1 MNDYIFSG
9 LKVLDVGTVV
19 AGPVAATILADF
31 GADVIKIEQPGE
43 GDLLRVLSDIPTTP
57 DADSNYFWQMDGR
70 NKKDLTLNL
79 KTPEGI
85 EILHKLIADCD
96 VYVTNQPFGV
106 RRALKLSYNDIKP
119 LNPSMIYASLSAFGE
134 EGPERDSKGFDLLAY
149 WARSGLMDL
158 VRSPGCKP
166 SQALPG
172 MGDHPTAIALY
183 ASIVTALLNKERTG
197 KGAMVHTSLLANG
210 LWSAASIAAGALANG
225 DMDAYRATNQV
236 PAATGYV
243 YATKDN
249 RWLQLTMIRS
259 EGQFLQFLDSIDQ
272 LHFIKDERFAT
283 PELWYE
289 NREQLSALIQNV
301 LINREA
307 AEWLA
312 IFEAKMVPIE
322 LVATVDEAVRN
333 EQLIINNM
341 VVAPTDPDI
350 DVPFI
355 INHPIKISNL
365 DQVGPKRAPELGEH
379 TDEILQNLGY
389 SHQQILALKDKGV
402 T

>member
-106 RRALKLSYNDIKP
+106 RRALKLSYDDIKP

-249 RWLQLTMIRS
+249 QKR
-259 EGQFLQFLDSIDQ
+259 G
-272 LHFIKDERFAT
+272 
-283 PELWYE
+283 P
-289 NREQLSALIQNV
+289 
-301 LINREA
+301 
-307 AEWLA
+307 
-312 IFEAKMVPIE
+312 VP
-322 LVATVDEAVRN
+322 TVSR
-333 EQLIINNM
+333 
-341 VVAPTDPDI
+341 
-350 DVPFI
+350 
-355 INHPIKISNL
+355 
-365 DQVGPKRAPELGEH
+365 
-379 TDEILQNLGY
+379 
-389 SHQQILALKDKGV
+389 
-402 T
+402 

>member
-106 RRALKLSYNDIKP
+106 RHALKLSYDDIKP

-272 LHFIKDERFAT
+272 LHFIKDERFTT

-379 TDEILQNLGY
+379 TDEILQSLGY

>member
-106 RRALKLSYNDIKP
+106 RRALKLSYDDIKP

-210 LWSAASIAAGALANG
+210 LWSAASIAAGALANS

-272 LHFIKDERFAT
+272 LHFIKDERFTT

-307 AEWLA
+307 AEWLI

>member
-272 LHFIKDERFAT
+272 LHFIKDERFTT

-307 AEWLA
+307 AEWLI

>member
-106 RRALKLSYNDIKP
+106 RRALKLSYDDIKP

>member
-106 RRALKLSYNDIKP
+106 RRVLKLSYDDIKP

-272 LHFIKDERFAT
+272 LHFIKDERFTT

-379 TDEILQNLGY
+379 TDEILLNLGY

>member
-1 MNDYIFSG
+1 
-9 LKVLDVGTVV
+9 
-19 AGPVAATILADF
+19 
-31 GADVIKIEQPGE
+31 
-43 GDLLRVLSDIPTTP
+43 
-57 DADSNYFWQMDGR
+57 
-70 NKKDLTLNL
+70 
-79 KTPEGI
+79 
-85 EILHKLIADCD
+85 
-96 VYVTNQPFGV
+96 
-106 RRALKLSYNDIKP
+106 
-119 LNPSMIYASLSAFGE
+119 MIYASLSAFGE

-272 LHFIKDERFAT
+272 LHFIKDERFTT

-379 TDEILQNLGY
+379 TDEILQSLGY

>member
-106 RRALKLSYNDIKP
+106 RRALKLSYDDIKP

-272 LHFIKDERFAT
+272 LHFIKDERFTT

-389 SHQQILALKDKGV
+389 SRQQILALKDKGV

>member
-106 RRALKLSYNDIKP
+106 RRVLKLSYDDIKP

-272 LHFIKDERFAT
+272 LHFIKDERFTT

>member
-106 RRALKLSYNDIKP
+106 RRALKLSYDDIKP

-272 LHFIKDERFAT
+272 LHFIKDERFTT

-379 TDEILQNLGY
+379 TDEILQSLG
-389 SHQQILALKDKGV
+389 
-402 T
+402 

>member
-106 RRALKLSYNDIKP
+106 RRALKLSYDDIKP

-197 KGAMVHTSLLANG
+197 KGAMVHMSLLANG

-272 LHFIKDERFAT
+272 LHFIKDERFTT

-379 TDEILQNLGY
+379 TDEILQSLGY

>member
-106 RRALKLSYNDIKP
+106 RRALKLSYDDIKP

-272 LHFIKDERFAT
+272 LHFIKDERFTT

-333 EQLIINNM
+333 KQLIINNM

-379 TDEILQNLGY
+379 TDEILQSLGY

>member
-272 LHFIKDERFAT
+272 LHFIKDERFTT

>member
-106 RRALKLSYNDIKP
+106 RRALKLSYDDIKP

-272 LHFIKDERFAT
+272 LHFIKDERFTT

-379 TDEILQNLGY
+379 TDEILQSLGY

>member
-106 RRALKLSYNDIKP
+106 RRVLKLSYDDIKP

-379 TDEILQNLGY
+379 TDEILLNLGY

>member
-70 NKKDLTLNL
+70 NKKGLTLNL

-106 RRALKLSYNDIKP
+106 RRSLKLSYDDIKP

-134 EGPERDSKGFDLLAY
+134 EGPEKDNKGFDLLAY

-158 VRSPGCKP
+158 VRSPGSKP
-166 SQALPG
+166 SQSLPG

-183 ASIVTALLNKERTG
+183 ASIVTALLNRERTG
-197 KGAMVHTSLLANG
+197 EGSMVHTSLLANG
-210 LWSAASIAAGALANG
+210 LWSASSIAAGALANG
-225 DMDAYRATNQV
+225 DMDAYRTANRV

-259 EGQFLQFLDSIDQ
+259 EGQFLQFLDSIDR
-272 LHFIKDERFAT
+272 LHLVNDKRFAT

-289 NREQLSALIQNV
+289 NREQLSTLIQNV
-301 LINREA
+301 LLTRDT

-333 EQLIINNM
+333 EQLIINKM
-341 VVAPTDPDI
+341 VVAPSDSEI

-355 INHPIKISNL
+355 INHPINISNL

-379 TDEILQNLGY
+379 SSEILQSLGY
-389 SHQQILALKDKGV
+389 TPQQIAALKDRGV

>member
-106 RRALKLSYNDIKP
+106 RRALKLSYDDIKP

-272 LHFIKDERFAT
+272 LHFIKDERFTT

-379 TDEILQNLGY
+379 TDEILLNLGY

>member
-106 RRALKLSYNDIKP
+106 RRVLKLSYDDIKP

>member
-106 RRALKLSYNDIKP
+106 RHALKLSYDDIKP

-272 LHFIKDERFAT
+272 LHFIKDERFTT

-333 EQLIINNM
+333 KQLIINNM

-379 TDEILQNLGY
+379 TDEILQSLGY

>member
-106 RRALKLSYNDIKP
+106 RRALKLSYDDIKP

-272 LHFIKDERFAT
+272 LHFIKDERFTT

-307 AEWLA
+307 AEWLI

>member
-70 NKKDLTLNL
+70 NKKGLTLNL

-106 RRALKLSYNDIKP
+106 RRSLKLSYDDIKP

-134 EGPERDSKGFDLLAY
+134 EGPEKDNKGFDLLAY

-158 VRSPGCKP
+158 VRSPGSKP
-166 SQALPG
+166 SQSLPG

-183 ASIVTALLNKERTG
+183 ASIVTALLNRERTG
-197 KGAMVHTSLLANG
+197 EGSMVHTSLLANG
-210 LWSAASIAAGALANG
+210 LWSASSIAAGALANG
-225 DMDAYRATNQV
+225 DMDAYRTANRV

-259 EGQFLQFLDSIDQ
+259 EGQFLQFLDSIDR
-272 LHFIKDERFAT
+272 LHLVNDKRFAT

-289 NREQLSALIQNV
+289 NREQLSTLIQNV
-301 LINREA
+301 LLTRDT

-333 EQLIINNM
+333 EQLIINKM
-341 VVAPTDPDI
+341 VVAPSDSEI

-379 TDEILQNLGY
+379 NSEILQSLGY
-389 SHQQILALKDKGV
+389 TPQQIAALKDRGV

>member
-106 RRALKLSYNDIKP
+106 RRALKLSYDDIKP

-272 LHFIKDERFAT
+272 LHFIKDERFTT

>member
-106 RRALKLSYNDIKP
+106 RRALKLSYDDIKP

-272 LHFIKDERFAT
+272 LHFIKDERFTT

-301 LINREA
+301 LIKREA

-379 TDEILQNLGY
+379 TDEILQSLGY

>member
-106 RRALKLSYNDIKP
+106 RRALKLSYDDIKP

-307 AEWLA
+307 AEWLI

>member
-106 RRALKLSYNDIKP
+106 RRALKLSYDDIKP

-272 LHFIKDERFAT
+272 LHFIKDERFTT

-341 VVAPTDPDI
+341 VVVPTDPDI

-379 TDEILQNLGY
+379 TDEILQSLGY

>member
-106 RRALKLSYNDIKP
+106 RRALKLSYDDIKP

-210 LWSAASIAAGALANG
+210 LWSAASIAAGALANS

-272 LHFIKDERFAT
+272 LHFIKDERFTT